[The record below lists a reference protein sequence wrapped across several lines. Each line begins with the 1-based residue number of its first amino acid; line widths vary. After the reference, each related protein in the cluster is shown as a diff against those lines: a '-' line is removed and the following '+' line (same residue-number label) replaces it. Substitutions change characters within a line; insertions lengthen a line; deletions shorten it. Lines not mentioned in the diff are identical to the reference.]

1 MTGTIT
7 TRKDGAIGWLVF
19 DQPARRN
26 ALSLAMWRA
35 IPEVVDDLEADPDI
49 RVIVARGAGDAAFSA
64 GADISEFETVRAMPE
79 QVAAYDGA
87 GDAAAA
93 RLHGVAKPTIAMIR
107 GFCVGGGMG
116 LALDC
121 DLRIAGAGARFGIP
135 AAKLGIGYD
144 HMGVGRLI
152 DVVGPTFAKEIF
164 FTARQFSADEALA
177 MGFVNRVV
185 ADGAVES
192 YVRGYAAAIAANAP
206 LSHHCIKTTV
216 NELTRAD
223 GAPDLDLCNQLLAR
237 CFESEDYVEG
247 RRAFMEKRKPAFR
260 GR

>member
-7 TRKDGAIGWLVF
+7 AHKDGAIGWLVI

-26 ALSLAMWRA
+26 AVTFAMWKA
-35 IPEVVDDLEADPDI
+35 IPEVLGDFEADPQV
-49 RVIVARGAGDAAFSA
+49 RVIVLRGAGESAFSA
-64 GADISEFETVRAMPE
+64 GADISEFEAVRATPE
-79 QVAAYDGA
+79 QVAAYDSAGDGA
-87 GDAAAA
+87 GA
-93 RLHGVAKPTIAMIR
+93 RLHTVAKPTIAMIH

-116 LALDC
+116 IALDC
-121 DLRIAGAGARFGIP
+121 DIRMAGTSARFGIP

-152 DVVGPTFAKEIF
+152 DIVGPSFAKEIF
-164 FTARQFSADEALA
+164 YTARQFSAAEAAA
-177 MGFVNRVV
+177 MGFVNRVI
-185 ADGAVES
+185 ADAGLEEAV
-192 YVRGYAAAIAANAP
+192 RDTCATIAANAP

-216 NELTRAD
+216 NELTK
-223 GAPDLDLCNQLLAR
+223 GKGEPDFELCNELLRR

-247 RRAFMEKRKPAFR
+247 RRAFMEKREPEFR

>member
-7 TRKDGAIGWLVF
+7 AHKDGAIGWLVI
-19 DQPARRN
+19 DQPAKRN
-26 ALSLAMWRA
+26 AVNFAMWKA
-35 IPEVVDDLEADPDI
+35 IPEVLGGFEADPDI
-49 RVIVARGAGDAAFSA
+49 RVIVVRGAGETAFSA
-64 GADISEFETVRAMPE
+64 GADISEFETVRATPA
-79 QVAAYDGA
+79 QVAAYDN
-87 GDAAAA
+87 AADGTGA
-93 RLHGVAKPTIAMIR
+93 RLHAVAKPTIAMIH

-116 LALDC
+116 IALDC
-121 DLRIAGAGARFGIP
+121 DIRMAGTSGRFGIP

-152 DVVGPTFAKEIF
+152 DIVGPSFAKEIF
-164 FTARQFSADEALA
+164 FTARRFTAEEASA

-185 ADGAVES
+185 ADGELEAAV
-192 YVRGYAAAIAANAP
+192 RDTCATIAANAP

-216 NELTRAD
+216 NELTKGEGD
-223 GAPDLDLCNQLLAR
+223 PDFELCNELLRR

-247 RRAFMEKRKPAFR
+247 RRAFMEKRKPEFR